1 MCKMNIDPKTYIIL
15 GIISTATAQIL
26 LKVASSHGAMQV
38 KWAISLSLSLVAY
51 AVSFLT
57 YYMALKFFDISKV
70 QPIMMASIL
79 SIIALYGFAV
89 GEDFNRL
96 RLAGVL
102 LSIVSIVLIT
112 KS

>member
-1 MCKMNIDPKTYIIL
+1 MNIDPKTYVIL
-15 GIISTATAQIL
+15 GIISTAAAQIL
-26 LKVASSHGAMQV
+26 LKVASAHGVMQL
-38 KWAISLSLSLVAY
+38 KWAISLSLSLLAY
-51 AVSFLT
+51 AVSFST

-102 LSIVSIVLIT
+102 LSILSIVLIT

>member
-1 MCKMNIDPKTYIIL
+1 MNFDPKTYVIL
-15 GIISTATAQIL
+15 GIISTALAQIL
-26 LKVASSHGAMQV
+26 LKVASAHGVMQL
-38 KWAISLSLSLVAY
+38 KWAISLSLSLLAY
-51 AVSFLT
+51 AVSFST
-57 YYMALKFFDISKV
+57 YYMALKYFDISKV

-79 SIIALYGFAV
+79 SIIALYGFAA

-102 LSIVSIVLIT
+102 LSILSIVLIT

>member
-1 MCKMNIDPKTYIIL
+1 M
-15 GIISTATAQIL
+15 AQIL
-26 LKVASSHGAMQV
+26 LKVASAHGVTQL
-38 KWAISLSLSLVAY
+38 KWAITLTLSLLAY
-51 AVSFLT
+51 AVSFST

-79 SIIALYGFAV
+79 SIIALYGFAA

-102 LSIVSIVLIT
+102 LSILSIVLIT

>member
-1 MCKMNIDPKTYIIL
+1 MNIDPKTYVFL
-15 GIISTATAQIL
+15 GIISTAMAQIFLKAAGAHGVMQLKWVLSMSFSL
-26 LKVASSHGAMQV
+26 L
-38 KWAISLSLSLVAY
+38 AY
-51 AVSFLT
+51 AVSFST
-57 YYMALKFFDISKV
+57 YYMALKYFDISKV

-102 LSIVSIVLIT
+102 LSILSIVLIT